1 MSQPAQPAQPAQ
13 TTQTAQPAATP
24 STAPPVAPVLSH
36 PVSYPVLQHY
46 LARLSGAGGATSS
59 IWLDADGKAQGR
71 FFNCTM
77 GSAFQPIRQLDAAAG
92 PALAYEG
99 LARGVAVADQGLSL
113 WKLLD
118 HAASDDESI
127 ELDRLCR
134 MLHAINFFRQLQ
146 APAAGQEPADLYLN
160 VHDRLL
166 SAVSSNHGHAFQRIL
181 AALGLPI
188 ERIVLQLPQVTPQQG
203 WLLQYVADNYRR
215 NGFRFA
221 VNASGPV
228 EALDLLARLRPDV
241 LKLDARLLGQAD
253 QPGLLRLAQTC
264 HAQGIRLVFK
274 RLEASTALALLR
286 WLAVA
291 AGVPVL
297 AQGYLLDAP
306 DALLLSGRE
315 RAAA

>member
-1 MSQPAQPAQPAQ
+1 
-13 TTQTAQPAATP
+13 
-24 STAPPVAPVLSH
+24 
-36 PVSYPVLQHY
+36 
-46 LARLSGAGGATSS
+46 
-59 IWLDADGKAQGR
+59 
-71 FFNCTM
+71 M